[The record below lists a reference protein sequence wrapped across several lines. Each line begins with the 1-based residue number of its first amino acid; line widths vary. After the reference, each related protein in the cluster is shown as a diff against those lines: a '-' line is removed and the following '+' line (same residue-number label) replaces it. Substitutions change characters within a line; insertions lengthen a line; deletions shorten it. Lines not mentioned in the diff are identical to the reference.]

1 MGRAKWKGPYIN
13 QKDLKNLKQNQINI
27 ISRNSKIIP
36 KFLDLTFKIHNGK
49 NYIEVTVT
57 EDMLGH
63 KFGEFVFTR
72 TKFEFKKKIE
82 KINTSYGTKS

>member
-1 MGRAKWKGPYIN
+1 MSRSKWKGPYIN
-13 QKDLKNLKQNQINI
+13 PKHLKKLNKKEANI
-27 ISRNSKIIP
+27 MSRNSKIIP

-49 NYIEVTVT
+49 NYIELLIT

-72 TKFEFKKKIE
+72 SKFEFKKKS
-82 KINTSYGTKS
+82 KK